1 MQHHMMPIEPGSP
14 EESNVD
20 IGNEGSTINTMTYNL
35 TKPATKKIK
44 RSVKLSP
51 RRQ

>member
-1 MQHHMMPIEPGSP
+1 MQHRMMPIEPGSP

-20 IGNEGSTINTMTYNL
+20 FGNEGSDINTMTYSL
-35 TKPATKKIK
+35 TKPATKKVK
-44 RSVKLSP
+44 RKLSP